1 MRSLLVLWA
10 IAVAGLLPPSATQ
23 AAASYRQEDALRA
36 VAVCQVF
43 ESSVLADLGAVRADG
58 GDRLA
63 LGRDSVEAGNDML
76 ALEVLW
82 DAMSEVLTANGQQVV
97 SDDMVAQADAI
108 VLEMTESDI
117 GEGLQSCYDAFV
129 GVPRRDLPALV
140 EMRAASAEPWAM
152 AAPEGYE
159 AGAMRPATAAS
170 PKSFHVAAWCQA
182 LAVRVLPSTA
192 DYIRYS
198 WLFDATGAEMAS
210 SPDYFGRPYA
220 FKVADMQLEGLSWPQ
235 LDAAA
240 EACLASYGFDRMEI
254 G

>member
-1 MRSLLVLWA
+1 MRSLLALWA
-10 IAVAGLLPPSATQ
+10 LGAAGLFHPSAAQ
-23 AAASYRQEDALRA
+23 AAAPHPQEDALRA
-36 VAVCQVF
+36 VAVCQAI

-63 LGRDSVEAGNDML
+63 LGRDGVEAGKDML

-82 DAMSEVLTANGQQVV
+82 DATSEVLTANGPQVL

-108 VLEMTESDI
+108 VLEMTETDI
-117 GEGLQSCYDAFV
+117 GEALQTCYDAFV

-140 EMRAASAEPWAM
+140 QLRAVSAEPWAM

-159 AGAMRPATAAS
+159 AEAMRPATAAS
-170 PKSFHVAAWCQA
+170 PKPFHVAAWCQA
-182 LAVRVLPSTA
+182 LAVRVLPATA

-198 WLFDATGAEMAS
+198 WLFDATGADLAS

-220 FKVADMQLEGLSWPQ
+220 FKVADLQLEGLSWPQ